1 MSSRP
6 WHLRRAIPPGP
17 EPWALLQKA
26 FGLSREAARLAWLRG
41 EDTVEALAWRMNPEW
56 SRTFDPFLLLGMPQA
71 VERIRRALR
80 EGERVVVYG
89 DYDVDGVTATALLVR
104 VLEKLGGRPESFIPN
119 RFNDGYGL
127 HLECIRELREAG
139 GPGLFISVDCGVRS
153 LAEVALGTELG
164 IDWIITDHHSLGPA
178 LPQAVSV
185 LHPLLGDHPNRS
197 LAGVGV
203 AFKLGQALLDAVPS
217 PRDSD
222 IPFLDGLLK
231 LVALGSI
238 ADMVPLTGENAL
250 LVKRGLMALGGPNG
264 PGLVELL
271 KAARI
276 EGIPK
281 ASEIAFGV
289 APRLNAVGRMGGAED
304 AVRLLLTRDPEEARG
319 LAERVESLNRS
330 RKVVQGE
337 LLALLPAP
345 DGEAFDLVISE
356 GAHKGVLG
364 IVAARRMRESDLPTG
379 VGTIQDG
386 LVQCSLR
393 APEGFDLTE
402 LLASTQPFLR
412 SGGGHRAAA
421 GITFEASRLPFV
433 RQALAR
439 GAALQASTRVVRGLA
454 VDGLGVGDIPG
465 GTELNAFEPFGQG
478 FPEPLA
484 ALEGRLLTPS
494 TAFGQGHRK
503 FHLDG
508 IRDGFT
514 WFFGEEH
521 ASSLN
526 VGQPLRLAASPQDH
540 PRWGRSWKVDT
551 LLDQEETP

>member
-1 MSSRP
+1 MRAHP

-17 EPWALLQKA
+17 EPWAPLQGA
-26 FGLSREAARLAWLRG
+26 FGLSRAAARLAWLRG
-41 EDTVEALAWRMNPEW
+41 EDTVEALAWRMSPEW
-56 SRTFDPFLLLGMPQA
+56 SRTLDPFLLDGMAPA
-71 VERIRRALR
+71 VARIRRALA

-104 VLEKLGGRPESFIPN
+104 VLEKLGGRPEFFIPN

-127 HLECIRELREAG
+127 HLDCIRELREAG

-153 LAEVALGTELG
+153 TEEVLESTPLG
-164 IDWIITDHHSLGPA
+164 IDWIITDHHSLGPK
-178 LPQAVSV
+178 LPPAIAV
-185 LHPLLGDHPNRS
+185 LHPALGDHANRA

-217 PRDSD
+217 PKAAD

-238 ADMVPLTGENAL
+238 ADMVPLGGENAL
-250 LVKRGLMALGGPNG
+250 LVKRGLLALGGSNG

-276 EGIPK
+276 EGVPK

-289 APRLNAVGRMGGAED
+289 APRLNAVGRMGGAEE
-304 AVRLLLTRDPEEARG
+304 AVRLLLTRDPGEATR
-319 LAERVESLNRS
+319 LAGQVEALNQA
-330 RKVVQGE
+330 RKAVQAE
-337 LLALLPAP
+337 LLAELPVP
-345 DGEAFDLVISE
+345 DGEAFDLVVWA

-364 IVAARRMRESDLPTG
+364 IVAAKRMRESGLPTG
-379 VGTIQDG
+379 VGTVLEG
-386 LVQCSLR
+386 VAHCSLR

-402 LLASTQPFLR
+402 LLALAQPFLR

-439 GAALQASTRVVRGLA
+439 GAALQASTRVARGLA
-454 VDGLGVGDIPG
+454 VDGFGSEDIPSPE
-465 GTELNAFEPFGQG
+465 ELKTLEPFGQG

-484 ALEGRLLTPS
+484 ALEGRLLAPM

-503 FHLDG
+503 FRLEG
-508 IRDGFT
+508 IPDGFT
-514 WFFGEEH
+514 WFFGEKQ
-521 ASSLN
+521 ASGLAT
-526 VGQPLRLAASPQDH
+526 GQALRLACSPQDH
-540 PRWGRSWKVDT
+540 ARWGRSWKVDT
-551 LLDQEETP
+551 SLGQEEAP